1 MPSFASGISFTRA
14 VLFLLA
20 GLLASISQ
28 ASAATALVRERVA
41 RTNSASAFTNTIAAR
56 LAAFRARP
64 NIILI
69 LSDDLG
75 YGDLGCYG
83 QKKIQTPHLD
93 RLAAEGMRFTQC
105 YAGTCVCAPSR
116 AALMTGLHTGHTRI
130 RGNAELPLATN
141 ETTVAEVLKR
151 AGYDTGLIGKWGLG
165 LEGSGATPGRRGFDE
180 FLGYLS
186 QTHAHDYYPTQLW
199 RSSVMDLERGS
210 AEFTFTPQGN
220 EDGAKGIYSHDFFT
234 RMATNFVR
242 SYQNKP
248 FFLFLSY
255 TIPHAQNELKNKGMV
270 VPSDEPYAAQDWPQP
285 EKNKAAMITRLDR
298 DVGVLL
304 AQIKRLNLDS
314 NTIVFFTSDNGPHK
328 EGGVNPEFFQSSGPL
343 RGIKRDLYEGGIR
356 VPMIVRW
363 PGHVPTNSVSD
374 EPWAFWDFL
383 PTAAALARTAAP
395 DGLDGLSMLPTLLG
409 QPQTNRHDFFYWE
422 FHEKGSKQAVRLG
435 EWKGLRL
442 APGSPLELYNLRADP
457 GEANNVAAAH
467 TNVVAQIETCL
478 RTARTKS
485 EQWPLQSA
493 AEEAARRKR
502 LAP

>member
-1 MPSFASGISFTRA
+1 MPFLASGLSRVWA

-20 GLLASISQ
+20 GLLAPFPQ
-28 ASAATALVRERVA
+28 ASAATVLVRERLP
-41 RTNSASAFTNTIAAR
+41 RTNSNSSFTNTVAAK
-56 LAAFRARP
+56 LAAFRSRP

-69 LSDDLG
+69 LADDLG

-83 QKKIQTPHLD
+83 QKKIKTPHLD
-93 RLAAEGMRFTQC
+93 QIAAEGMRFTQC

-116 AALMTGLHTGHTRI
+116 ATLMTGRHTGHTRI
-130 RGNAELPLATN
+130 RGNGEIPLGSN

-151 AGYDTGLIGKWGLG
+151 VGYDTGLIGKWGLG
-165 LEGSGATPGRRGFDE
+165 LDGSGATPSRRGFDE

-186 QTHAHDYYPTQLW
+186 QTHAQDYYPTQLW
-199 RSSVMDLERGS
+199 RSSVMDFERGS
-210 AEFTFTPQGN
+210 GEFPLPIPRNVG
-220 EDGAKGIYSHDFFT
+220 GAKGLYSHDFFT
-234 RMATNFVR
+234 STATNFVR

-248 FFLFLSY
+248 FFLVLSY

-270 VPSDEPYAAQDWPQP
+270 VPSEEPYAAEDWPQA

-298 DVGVLL
+298 DVGGLL

-314 NTIVFFTSDNGPHK
+314 NTIVFFTSDNGPHNK
-328 EGGVNPEFFQSSGPL
+328 GGVNPEFFQSSGPL

-383 PTAAALARTAAP
+383 PTVAALARTATP
-395 DGLDGLSMLPTLLG
+395 DGLDGISMLPTLLG

-422 FHEKGSKQAVRLG
+422 FHEKGSKQAVRMG
-435 EWKGLRL
+435 DWKALRL
-442 APGSPLELYNLRADP
+442 APGVPLEIYNLRSDP
-457 GEANNVAAAH
+457 GETNDVAVAH
-467 TNVVAQIETCL
+467 SNIVTRIETYL
-478 RTARTKS
+478 RSARTES
-485 EQWPLQSA
+485 DQWPLQTA

-502 LAP
+502 IAQ